1 MQTAR
6 SLTLVL
12 EIEIS
17 TIDISG
23 EIINQVSRVSE
34 LIVAC
39 SVGFF
44 ENFELTTDGQN
55 GNVANKLFLILT
67 WYLGN
72 DGNIHLVIFRAI
84 RRQSLSEIG
93 FGRLDTYTKL
103 DKLGEVIHITTYYKY
118 CLVLNRIYTS
128 DILNIPLYT
137 LHYTKQIFEIL
148 FVFFI
153 SIFIPEFMTWAINYR
168 KLNQIFIL
176 VINLIKLQGTYA
188 TVYKGK
194 SRLTDTLVA
203 LKEIRLE
210 HEEGAPCTAIREVS
224 LLKDLKH
231 ANIGECRAESRRT
244 ISSLLVPVFYY
255 GIFNLKLLLPIIFTL
270 SVRHSGGHVW
280 SIYNFTLS
288 IDYRRL

>member
-1 MQTAR
+1 M
-6 SLTLVL
+6 
-12 EIEIS
+12 
-17 TIDISG
+17 G

-55 GNVANKLFLILT
+55 GTVANKLFLILT
-67 WYLGN
+67 WSLGN

-103 DKLGEVIHITTYYKY
+103 DKLGEVIHITTYYWR

-231 ANIGECRAESRRT
+231 ANIGEWPRVEANYFIIIGACVLLWDFQPKTFITDNFHTKCTSQRLPSEVFIILPWVQTIDVYNEGFPWNEVSRICT
-244 ISSLLVPVFYY
+244 F
-255 GIFNLKLLLPIIFTL
+255 
-270 SVRHSGGHVW
+270 
-280 SIYNFTLS
+280 
-288 IDYRRL
+288 

>member
-1 MQTAR
+1 M
-6 SLTLVL
+6 
-12 EIEIS
+12 
-17 TIDISG
+17 
-23 EIINQVSRVSE
+23 
-34 LIVAC
+34 
-39 SVGFF
+39 
-44 ENFELTTDGQN
+44 
-55 GNVANKLFLILT
+55 ANKLFLILT

-231 ANIGECRAESRRT
+231 ANIGECWAESRRT